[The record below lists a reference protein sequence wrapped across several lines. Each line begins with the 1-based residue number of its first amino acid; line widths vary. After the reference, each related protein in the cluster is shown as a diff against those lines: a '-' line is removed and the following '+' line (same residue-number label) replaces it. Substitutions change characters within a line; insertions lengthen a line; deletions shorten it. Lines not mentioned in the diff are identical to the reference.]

1 MSLILNYFWGK
12 CNSYNM
18 GVIIMRKSRKRRFNK
33 KKGIRNISLLLFSC
47 VIITLVTVKTI
58 SFSLKKINANHAL
71 SNEEKT
77 PTKEIKPS
85 KDDNKPVNTAPVDK
99 AALVDNPKVVKTN
112 TEVLLSAVG
121 DCTLGTDSKFNYA
134 TSLPAMV
141 SNSNKDYSYYFK
153 NVYSIFSKDDVTI
166 ANLETTFTDSNDKAE
181 KQFNFK
187 ASGDFAKS
195 LTLGSIEGVNLS
207 NNHIYD
213 YKEKG
218 FTDTK
223 LALAKEKVKYFGE
236 GSKWITKIKD
246 QSFGFLGYRGWS
258 LDKSFLN
265 TVKED
270 ILELKKS
277 NSVVIINFHWGNES
291 EYYPID
297 AQKQLARFAID
308 NGADIILGHHPH
320 VIQGIEQYKNRII
333 AYSLG
338 NFCFGGNSN
347 PSDKTTFIFQ
357 SNLKFTN
364 NKLTAIGVRAIPCSI
379 SSVEYKNDYC
389 PTPLKGGA
397 KINLLSNLNKLSQNS
412 GFKISDEFFY
422 INVNNNNNM

>member
-1 MSLILNYFWGK
+1 MVEGGIILK
-12 CNSYNM
+12 RSRLR
-18 GVIIMRKSRKRRFNK
+18 IINRKKAIK
-33 KKGIRNISLLLFSC
+33 NISLLVFC
-47 VIITLVTVKTI
+47 CIILTTVAVKTI
-58 SFSLKKINANHAL
+58 SFSLKKFNENTT
-71 SNEEKT
+71 SKEEKST
-77 PTKEIKPS
+77 ALKFPTNNT
-85 KDDNKPVNTAPVDK
+85 NKPANFE
-99 AALVDNPKVVKTN
+99 VKN

-121 DCTLGTDSKFNYA
+121 DCTIGTDSKFDYA

-141 SNSNKDYSYYFK
+141 TNSNKDFSYYFE
-153 NVYSIFSKDDVTI
+153 NVNSILKSDDVTI
-166 ANLETTFTDSNDKAE
+166 ANLETTFTDSTDKAE

-187 ASGDFAKS
+187 ASSDFAKS

-218 FTDTK
+218 FKDTK
-223 LALAKEKVKYFGE
+223 LALQKEKVNYFGE
-236 GSKWITKIKD
+236 GSKWTPKIKG

-258 LDKSFLN
+258 TEPSFLN
-265 TVKED
+265 GVKSD
-270 ILELKKS
+270 IEELKKT

-291 EYYPID
+291 QYYPID
-297 AQKQLARFAID
+297 AQKQLAHFAID

-347 PSDKTTFIFQ
+347 PKDKTTFIFQ

-379 SSVEYKNDYC
+379 SSVDYKNDYR
-389 PTPLKGGA
+389 PTPLKGDD
-397 KINLLSNLNKLSQNS
+397 KLNTLSSLNTLSQNS

-422 INVNNNNNM
+422 INVNNNK

>member
-12 CNSYNM
+12 CNSYIM

-85 KDDNKPVNTAPVDK
+85 KDDNKPVNTAPVD
-99 AALVDNPKVVKTN
+99 NPKVVKTN

-153 NVYSIFSKDDVTI
+153 NVYSIFSNDDVTI

-223 LALAKEKVKYFGE
+223 LALAKERVKYFGE

-389 PTPLKGGA
+389 PTPLKGDA

-422 INVNNNNNM
+422 INVNNNNNNNM

>member
-1 MSLILNYFWGK
+1 MLFLK
-12 CNSYNM
+12 
-18 GVIIMRKSRKRRFNK
+18 RSRKRKLNK
-33 KKGIRNISLLLFSC
+33 KKAIRNISLLLFLS
-47 VIITLVTVKTI
+47 VILTTLVVKTI
-58 SFSLKKINANHAL
+58 SFSLKKLNTNQVI
-71 SNEEKT
+71 SNDKKKL
-77 PTKEIKPS
+77 PID
-85 KDDNKPVNTAPVDK
+85 KDNPNNNNKPVKPTVVDK
-99 AALVDNPKVVKTN
+99 SPVVKN

-121 DCTLGTDSKFNYA
+121 DCTIGTDSKFSYA

-141 SNSNKDYSYYFK
+141 TKDNNDFSYYFK
-153 NVYSIFSKDDVTI
+153 NVYSILSRDDVTI
-166 ANLETTFTDSNDKAE
+166 ANLETTFTDSNDKEE

-187 ASGDFAKS
+187 ATSDFAKT

-218 FTDTK
+218 FQDTK
-223 LALAKEKVKYFGE
+223 LALEKENIKYFGE

-258 LDKSFLN
+258 TDQSFLN
-265 TVKED
+265 KLKKD
-270 ILELKKS
+270 ILELKKT
-277 NSVVIINFHWGNES
+277 NSVIVINFHWGNES
-291 EYYPID
+291 QYYPID

-320 VIQGIEQYKNRII
+320 VIQGIEQYKGRII

-347 PSDKTTFIFQ
+347 PRDKNTFIFQ

-364 NKLTAIGVRAIPCSI
+364 NNLTSIGVRVIPCSI
-379 SSVEYKNDYC
+379 SSVEYKNDYR
-389 PTPLKGGA
+389 PTPLKGEA
-397 KINLLSNLNKLSQNS
+397 KVNLLSSLNKLSQNS

-422 INVNNNNNM
+422 IKVNNNN

>member
-1 MSLILNYFWGK
+1 MK
-12 CNSYNM
+12 
-18 GVIIMRKSRKRRFNK
+18 KSRKRIINK
-33 KKGIRNISLLLFSC
+33 KKAIRNISLLIFIS
-47 VIITLVTVKTI
+47 VILTTAVVKTI
-58 SFSLKKINANHAL
+58 SFSLKKFSASHTISKEEKKKPTDKAT
-71 SNEEKT
+71 SNNDKPVNSVEKT
-77 PTKEIKPS
+77 PVAK
-85 KDDNKPVNTAPVDK
+85 
-99 AALVDNPKVVKTN
+99 N

-121 DCTLGTDSKFNYA
+121 DCTIGTDSKFDYA

-141 SNSNKDYSYYFK
+141 TNSNNDFSYYFK
-153 NVYSIFSKDDVTI
+153 NVHSIFSRDDVTI
-166 ANLETTFTDSNDKAE
+166 ANLETTFTGSNDKEE

-187 ASGDFAKS
+187 ATSDFAKS

-218 FTDTK
+218 FQDTK
-223 LALAKEKVKYFGE
+223 LSLKKEKVNFFGE
-236 GSKWITKIKD
+236 GSKWITKIKE
-246 QSFGFLGYRGWS
+246 QPFGFLGYRGWS
-258 LDKSFLN
+258 LEQSFLD
-265 TVKED
+265 KLKKD
-270 ILELKKS
+270 ILELKKT
-277 NSVVIINFHWGNES
+277 NSVIVINFHWGNEK

-297 AQKQLARFAID
+297 EQKKLARFAID

-347 PSDKTTFIFQ
+347 PSDKRTFIFQ

-364 NKLTAIGVRAIPCSI
+364 NKLTAIGVRVIPCSI
-379 SSVEYKNDYC
+379 SSVDYKNDYC
-389 PTPLKGGA
+389 PTPLKGDA
-397 KINLLSNLNKLSQNS
+397 KLNLLSYLNKLSQNS

-422 INVNNNNNM
+422 INVNNNN

>member
-1 MSLILNYFWGK
+1 
-12 CNSYNM
+12 
-18 GVIIMRKSRKRRFNK
+18 MRKSRKRKFNK
-33 KKGIRNISLLLFSC
+33 KKGIRNITLLLFSLI
-47 VIITLVTVKTI
+47 IITLVTIKTI
-58 SFSLKKINANHAL
+58 SFSLKKINANHAI
-71 SNEEKT
+71 SNEEKIE
-77 PTKEIKPS
+77 P
-85 KDDNKPVNTAPVDK
+85 KDKATSNDDSKPVSAAPVDK
-99 AALVDNPKVVKTN
+99 PNLVDKTDPVDKSTTVKTN

-153 NVYSIFSKDDVTI
+153 NVYSIFSHDDVTI
-166 ANLETTFTDSNDKAE
+166 ANLETTFTDSNDKEE
-181 KQFNFK
+181 KQYNFK
-187 ASGDFAKS
+187 ASSDFAKS

-223 LALAKEKVKYFGE
+223 LALAKQKVKYFGE

-270 ILELKKS
+270 ILELKKT

-291 EYYPID
+291 QYYPID
-297 AQKQLARFAID
+297 AQKQLARYAID

-347 PSDKTTFIFQ
+347 PTDKTTFIFQ

-379 SSVEYKNDYC
+379 SSVNYKNDYC
-389 PTPLKGGA
+389 PTPLKGDA
-397 KINLLSNLNKLSQNS
+397 KVNLLDNLNKLSQNS

-422 INVNNNNNM
+422 INVNNK